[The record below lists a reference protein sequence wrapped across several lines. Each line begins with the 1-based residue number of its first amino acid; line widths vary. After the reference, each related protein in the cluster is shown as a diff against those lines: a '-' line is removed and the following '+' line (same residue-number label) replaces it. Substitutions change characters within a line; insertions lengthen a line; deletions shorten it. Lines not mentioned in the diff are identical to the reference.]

1 MFFVSRSVGSP
12 TRRPSFCSSLPLF
25 VHLSVLLFA
34 CSSVHSNLHHHH
46 PPPPRPS
53 INLLVCVVSC
63 CYSSS
68 QYHPIHISPSSMYVM
83 TISTPLKSFT
93 RTMCFTAKT
102 KAAPSNRY
110 QRTYTIMFPPEIP
123 GVVAPVSQIPGRSH
137 VSRAKIYHIFPFS
150 RLVR

>member
-1 MFFVSRSVGSP
+1 MCFLSLGPSARPPVVHHFVHPFLFSSICL
-12 TRRPSFCSSLPLF
+12 SFC
-25 VHLSVLLFA
+25 
-34 CSSVHSNLHHHH
+34 LHAHQFIQTATT
-46 PPPPRPS
+46 PPPRPS